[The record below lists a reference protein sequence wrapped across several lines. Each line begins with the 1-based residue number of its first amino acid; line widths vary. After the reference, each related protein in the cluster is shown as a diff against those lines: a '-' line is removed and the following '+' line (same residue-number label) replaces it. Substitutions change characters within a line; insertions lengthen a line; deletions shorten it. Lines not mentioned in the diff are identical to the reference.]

1 MFIASTSLLIA
12 IIKKY
17 KYVYETDKDGNV
29 VIIDGKKKIK
39 YLIDLLKTYQS
50 ISGIKLYEIEI
61 KTFMSLVEIL
71 RQVME
76 NIIQR
81 KILLLAAT
89 RFMIIYA

>member
-1 MFIASTSLLIA
+1 MAAYRS
-12 IIKKY
+12 
-17 KYVYETDKDGNV
+17 N
-29 VIIDGKKKIK
+29 

-76 NIIQR
+76 NLIQR

>member
-1 MFIASTSLLIA
+1 MAMRLI
-12 IIKKY
+12 KL
-17 KYVYETDKDGNV
+17 
-29 VIIDGKKKIK
+29 K
-39 YLIDLLKTYQS
+39 YLIDLLRPYQS
-50 ISGIKLYEIEI
+50 ISGIKLDEIEI

>member
-1 MFIASTSLLIA
+1 MPSLARITAMQLI
-12 IIKKY
+12 KL
-17 KYVYETDKDGNV
+17 
-29 VIIDGKKKIK
+29 K

-50 ISGIKLYEIEI
+50 ISGIKLDEIEI